1 MARTELQ
8 KIRHAGKDYTAID
21 MLELR
26 SERLNEI
33 LPQASGLTA
42 GQLIQIAQFEC
53 QRNTK
58 LAECEPNSIVSA
70 VYDAA
75 RLGLLLGRE
84 AHLVPFNRKCTM
96 VPDYRGYVAAAMRS
110 GAVSMIDADVVFKED
125 QFEVAK
131 GSDPKLVHVPDYGI
145 DRGNTEEILFVY
157 AVAWLSAAPRPL
169 FHVMNRM
176 EVERIRKS
184 SRMSDGIP
192 WTQWWDRQAMK
203 TVTKFLIDK
212 RLPLTKVREITDMLE
227 VDTRVDTGQ
236 VTRPLRDETEGELA
250 TAITEETQ
258 ARQEELKMAL
268 DDKKAEQAAK
278 KK

>member
-8 KIRHAGKDYTAID
+8 KIRHNGKDYTALD
-21 MLELR
+21 MLQLR
-26 SERLNEI
+26 ADRLDEI

-42 GQLIQIAQFEC
+42 GQLIQIATFEC
-53 QRNTK
+53 NRNPK
-58 LAECEPNSIVSA
+58 LAECEPNSIVGA
-70 VYDAA
+70 VYDSA

-84 AHLVPFNRKCTM
+84 AHLVPYNRKCTM

-110 GAVSMIDADVVFKED
+110 GAVSIIDADVVFPQD
-125 QFEVAK
+125 RFEVSK

-157 AVAWLSAAPRPL
+157 AIAWLVGVDKPL

-184 SRMSDGIP
+184 SRMADGIP

-203 TVTKFLIDK
+203 TVTKFLVDK

-227 VDTRVDTGQ
+227 IDTRVDTGK
-236 VTRPLRDETEGELA
+236 VTRPLREESEGELSD
-250 TAITEETQ
+250 AISEETK

-268 DDKKAEQAAK
+268 DDKKAEQAK
-278 KK
+278 K